1 MMMMSTRCHCH
12 LYARLYSKVLGVG
25 ISSTIP
31 HTCLHTSC
39 HGNSL
44 PPQATLAFMCTLV
57 CFNSYS
63 NFSFWSTCLHNLL
76 TDLPSTGQVPIRASA
91 LSVPSVSSAFPLVV
105 AIVGLMM
112 VPALFL
118 RHHKR

>member
-1 MMMMSTRCHCH
+1 MMMMTMRCHCH
-12 LYARLYSKVLGVG
+12 LYARLYSKVLRVG
-25 ISSTIP
+25 IPSTNP
-31 HTCLHTSC
+31 HTCLHTFC

-57 CFNSYS
+57 CLNSYS
-63 NFSFWSTCLHNLL
+63 NFSFWSTGLHNLL
-76 TDLPSTGQVPIRASA
+76 TDLPSTGQVPIWASVF
-91 LSVPSVSSAFPLVV
+91 SVPSVSSAFPLVV

-118 RHHKR
+118 THHKY